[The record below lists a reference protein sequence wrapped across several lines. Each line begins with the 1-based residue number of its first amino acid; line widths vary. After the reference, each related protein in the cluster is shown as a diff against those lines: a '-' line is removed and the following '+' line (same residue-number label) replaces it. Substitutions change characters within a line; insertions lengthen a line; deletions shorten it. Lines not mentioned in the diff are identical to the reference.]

1 MAVSEYLGV
10 AIGVETI
17 EAGDSGMKADAIKKN
32 RRDVRRPRSAGS
44 VIALA
49 VASLLGVAFVAS
61 HEATAQEQAPAPL
74 LAEDVYLNVQVLQG
88 LPVDT
93 FNDTMGMFASALLL
107 DCVGC
112 HVNEIN
118 FDPAAF
124 ATATPRIQ
132 RARQM
137 VIMMNAM
144 NRTYFGGEQRI
155 TCFTC
160 HHGDY
165 QPAAAPSLRLQYT
178 EPVDDP
184 SPLRFFFSIGAP
196 PAEEILARYVEAIGG
211 AEAVA
216 GITTVVA
223 SGTYAGF
230 DTLQREVPVEIFAE
244 APNRRTVIAHWGD
257 GEDLIWAYDGTKAW
271 RVQPT
276 APAPLYELTGGNLVG
291 ARIDAMMTFPA
302 QLSQAFE
309 EWQVGYSELDGLE
322 VEIVRGTNPGERPVD
337 LYFDESGML
346 IRLVRWTETGA
357 GPVPVQIDYSDY
369 RDVDGV
375 QMPFHQVV
383 TWTNGQSVIDL
394 SEIHPNVPIDGA
406 RFGRPQVVGL

>member
-1 MAVSEYLGV
+1 MS
-10 AIGVETI
+10 
-17 EAGDSGMKADAIKKN
+17 ADRTTEI
-32 RRDVRRPRSAGS
+32 RRRPSGRRWAAGA
-44 VIALA
+44 IA
-49 VASLLGVAFVAS
+49 VAVVCLVGAAFMAS
-61 HEATAQEQAPAPL
+61 HELTAQAQASEPL

-112 HVNEIN
+112 HVKEIN
-118 FDPAAF
+118 FDTAAF

-137 VIMMNAM
+137 VTMMNTM

-160 HHGDY
+160 HHGDD
-165 QPAAAPSLRLQYT
+165 QPAAAPSLRLQYSDL
-178 EPVDDP
+178 VDDP
-184 SPLRFFFSIGAP
+184 SPLRFFYSIGAP
-196 PAEEILARYVEAIGG
+196 PAETILARYLEALGG
-211 AEAVA
+211 AERTA
-216 GITTVVA
+216 GITSIVA
-223 SGTYAGF
+223 TGTYAGF

-257 GEDLIWAYDGTKAW
+257 GEDLIWSYDGTSAW

-291 ARIDAMMTFPA
+291 ARIDAVVSFPA
-302 QLSQAFE
+302 QLSEAFE
-309 EWQVGYSELDGLE
+309 EWQVGYSEIDGLE
-322 VEIVRGTNPGERPVD
+322 VEIVRGANSGERPVD

-369 RDVDGV
+369 RDVAGV

-383 TWTNGQSVIDL
+383 TWTNGRSVIDL
-394 SEIHPNVPIDGA
+394 SEIRANVPIDDA
-406 RFGRPQVVGL
+406 RFGKPQVAGL